1 MNKNNTSASFMN
13 QVVST
18 CMLSLSL
25 PAKSSVWFLSA
36 PPCPPLP
43 HKTMRLNAEELSCQW
58 IGTCWN
64 WCFNSIMSSSGFYKM
79 EWVGFCLQQLEQCSL
94 ELSSIDFIEKVLVE
108 QKSYNIS
115 IFHEPTRLVSTCMR
129 SLSLPASASVW
140 ISSAAP
146 SCPTLPHKTM
156 KLNTE
161 EPWRTLFPV
170 KDIGTCWNMLKLML
184 QKYYEFMWLL

>member
-94 ELSSIDFIEKVLVE
+94 ELSSIDFIEKVLAE
-108 QKSYNIS
+108 QNHITSASFMNL
-115 IFHEPTRLVSTCMR
+115 LVSFQHVCVLLTCLQALLFGSR
-129 SLSLPASASVW
+129 QLLLLVQRCLTKLWSW
-140 ISSAAP
+140 
-146 SCPTLPHKTM
+146 TLKNH
-156 KLNTE
+156 E
-161 EPWRTLFPV
+161 EPSFQLKILEHV
-170 KDIGTCWNMLKLML
+170 ETCWN
-184 QKYYEFMWLL
+184 